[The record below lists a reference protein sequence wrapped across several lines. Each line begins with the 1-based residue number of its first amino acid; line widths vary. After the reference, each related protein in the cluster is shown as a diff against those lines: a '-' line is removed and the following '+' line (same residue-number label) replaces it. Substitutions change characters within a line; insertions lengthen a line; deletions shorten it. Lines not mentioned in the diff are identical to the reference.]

1 MYNKEELL
9 IFSFIN
15 SNYDISIQNLTYK
28 IFNFSNKENINFFKL
43 NRIEKIEF
51 LKSFFDENNMEKIL
65 NVAEYI
71 FKEYNRV
78 TGELIDEMKLQKL
91 LYFSQRETL
100 AILNKPLFNE
110 EFEGWK
116 YGPISREVRTVYTED
131 GINADTKDIKNESKY
146 IINNVILEYGALAS
160 WKLSKISHKEISW
173 INSRKGLK
181 DGENGNRKIKLEDI
195 REDAKKVRPYDHVW
209 DMYYDEFEDVIQ

>member
-1 MYNKEELL
+1 
-9 IFSFIN
+9 
-15 SNYDISIQNLTYK
+15 
-28 IFNFSNKENINFFKL
+28 
-43 NRIEKIEF
+43 
-51 LKSFFDENNMEKIL
+51 MEKIL

-146 IINNVILEYGALAS
+146 IRAG
-160 WKLSKISHKEISW
+160 ISFWS
-173 INSRKGLK
+173 
-181 DGENGNRKIKLEDI
+181 
-195 REDAKKVRPYDHVW
+195 
-209 DMYYDEFEDVIQ
+209 

>member
-1 MYNKEELL
+1 
-9 IFSFIN
+9 
-15 SNYDISIQNLTYK
+15 
-28 IFNFSNKENINFFKL
+28 
-43 NRIEKIEF
+43 
-51 LKSFFDENNMEKIL
+51 MEKIL

-71 FKEYNRV
+71 FKEYYRV

-116 YGPISREVRTVYTED
+116 YGPISRGVRTVFTKD
-131 GINADTKDIKNESKY
+131 GINTDTEDIKSESKY
-146 IINNVILEYGALAS
+146 IINNIILEYGSLAS
-160 WKLSKISHKEISW
+160 WKLSKISHKEVSW
-173 INSRKGLK
+173 LNFRKDLK

-195 REDAKKVRPYDHVW
+195 KEDAKKVKPYDHVW

>member
-1 MYNKEELL
+1 
-9 IFSFIN
+9 
-15 SNYDISIQNLTYK
+15 
-28 IFNFSNKENINFFKL
+28 
-43 NRIEKIEF
+43 
-51 LKSFFDENNMEKIL
+51 MEKIL

-78 TGELIDEMKLQKL
+78 AGELIDEMKLQKL

-181 DGENGNRKIKLEDI
+181 DGENRNRKIKLEDI
-195 REDAKKVRPYDHVW
+195 REDAKKVRP
-209 DMYYDEFEDVIQ
+209 

>member
-1 MYNKEELL
+1 
-9 IFSFIN
+9 
-15 SNYDISIQNLTYK
+15 
-28 IFNFSNKENINFFKL
+28 
-43 NRIEKIEF
+43 
-51 LKSFFDENNMEKIL
+51 MEKIL

-160 WKLSKISHKEISW
+160 WKLSKISHTEISW

>member
-1 MYNKEELL
+1 
-9 IFSFIN
+9 
-15 SNYDISIQNLTYK
+15 
-28 IFNFSNKENINFFKL
+28 
-43 NRIEKIEF
+43 
-51 LKSFFDENNMEKIL
+51 MEKIL

-78 TGELIDEMKLQKL
+78 AGELIDEMKLQKL

-131 GINADTKDIKNESKY
+131 GINAETEDIKSESKY